1 MSVDVTERVE
11 ESAPSPKDRPPAS
24 SGAIDCDCHPHF
36 REGIQDLGPYLDEA
50 MRQRISVGTGAT
62 GKGLPASEF
71 KLPHP
76 HYVNPGGGMRQDAIP
91 PSGGAPNSDPAFTI
105 TDHLDRFDL
114 GAAVLLGG
122 HVLGISGYA
131 DADVAAAIASAYND
145 WMAENWLAADPR
157 YRGSILVAPQDPQQA
172 AAEVDRCASD
182 PRMAQVFIPV
192 MSGASLGKRHYW
204 PIYEV
209 AQHHGLPV
217 ATHPGGESSGLNSGM
232 GAVDEPSYYMD
243 FHTGLDQIYQRQ
255 AISLVAEGVFE
266 KFPDLKV
273 GLIEG
278 GFAWLPAVMWKM
290 DKNWKGLRRE
300 VPWLTRL
307 PSEYMRDHIR
317 VTTQPMPEPPVAEW
331 LDHILEMMYADEML
345 MFATDYP
352 HWDGDDPDWA
362 LRRIPSELHETI
374 MVTTPMDYYRMA
386 T

>member
-1 MSVDVTERVE
+1 MTTVE
-11 ESAPSPKDRPPAS
+11 IVNKKLAT

-36 REGIQDLGPYLDEA
+36 KDGLQDLAPFLGEA
-50 MRQRISVGTGAT
+50 MRERISLGTDAT

-76 HYVNPGGGMRQDAIP
+76 HYVNPGGGMRVDAVP
-91 PSGGAPNSDPAFTI
+91 PAGGAPNSDPQFTI
-105 TDHLDRFDL
+105 VDHLDRFDL

-122 HVLGISGYA
+122 HVMGISGYA
-131 DADVAAAIASAYND
+131 DATVAAAIASAYND
-145 WMAENWLAADPR
+145 WMAANWLSADPR
-157 YRGSILVAPQDPQQA
+157 YRGSIIVAPQDPQA
-172 AAEVDRCASD
+172 AAKEVARCAGD
-182 PRMAQVFIPV
+182 ARMVQVFIPV
-192 MSGASLGKRHYW
+192 MAGAAFGKRHYW

-209 AQHHGLPV
+209 AEHYGLPV
-217 ATHPGGESSGLNSGM
+217 ATHPGGESAGMNAVM
-232 GAVDEPSYYMD
+232 GAVDAPSFYFD

-266 KFPDLKV
+266 QFPKLKF

-317 VTTQPMPEPPVAEW
+317 VTTQPMPEPPVAAW
-331 LDHILEMMYADEML
+331 LDDIFEMMYADEML
-345 MFATDYP
+345 MFSTDYP

-362 LRRIPSELHETI
+362 LKRIPLHLQDTI
-374 MVTTPMDYYRMA
+374 MIDNPTAYYRL
-386 T
+386 